1 MKSLPTKSLLLSL
14 LLALPLAYPAAAQS
28 QLNIDALIEQVRTEA
43 HHERGHYQE
52 REARFVAER
61 DLRKQRLAELKAQVT
76 RAEAYAERLRGR
88 FEQNEETLIELDE
101 QLQKEAGDLGDL
113 FAVVRQNA
121 VELRSLIW
129 RSMVSAQYPE
139 RADFLDHLGAGTGFS
154 ISIDELKQLW
164 VLLLDEINQAGKVVR
179 FETPVI
185 TPSGEEVASMVTRC
199 GVFTAT
205 SRGRFLRYLPE
216 SGKLV
221 ELARQPALRY
231 REMAAGLEQAEA
243 GLHAMAVDPT
253 KGSILGLL
261 VRSPGLGERIRQ
273 GGYIGYFILLL
284 GAAGLLI
291 VVYRYLWLG
300 RVGRRMKQQL
310 NSDAPGMDNPLGRLM
325 ATAAEMAQAGGEA
338 LTMRFEETLNTEAR
352 RLNVGLT
359 TLTVFAAVAPL
370 LGLLGTVTGMIET
383 FQSIS
388 LFGTGD
394 PKLMSSGI
402 SQALITTQLGLVVA
416 IPLLLLH
423 SFLHGKANDMIAI
436 LEEQGTRMFEPAG
449 REAGRHD

>member
-1 MKSLPTKSLLLSL
+1 MKYFLLTLVLSL
-14 LLALPLAYPAAAQS
+14 SLTHPAAATPELS
-28 QLNIDALIEQVRTEA
+28 IEQLIKQVRTEA
-43 HHERGHYQE
+43 HDERRHNQA
-52 REARFVAER
+52 REARFIAER
-61 DLRKQRLAELKAQVT
+61 DRRKQRLTELKAQVAKAKT
-76 RAEAYAERLRGR
+76 YAEKLRGR
-88 FEQNEETLIELDE
+88 FEQNQETLIELDK
-101 QLQKEAGDLGDL
+101 QLQKEAGDLSDL

-129 RSMVSAQYPE
+129 RSMISAQFPK
-139 RADFLDHLGAGTGFS
+139 RADFLDRLGAKTGFN
-154 ISIDELKQLW
+154 ISMDELKQVWML
-164 VLLLDEINQAGKVVR
+164 VLDEINQAGKVVR
-179 FETPVI
+179 FKAPII
-185 TPSGEEVASMVTRC
+185 TTKGEEVTSMVTRS

-205 SRGRFLRYLPE
+205 SKGRFLKYLPE

-231 REMAAGLEQAEA
+231 QEMATDLEQAEE

-261 VRSPGLGERIRQ
+261 VRSPDLLERIRQ
-273 GGYIGYFILLL
+273 GGYIGYLILLL
-284 GAAGLLI
+284 GVVGLLI
-291 VVYRYLWLG
+291 VAYRYLWLG
-300 RVGRRMKQQL
+300 LVGRRIKYQL
-310 NSDAPGMDNPLGRLM
+310 NSNKPGPDNPLGRLM
-325 ATAAEMAQAGGEA
+325 ATAAEAAQAGSQV
-338 LTMRFEETLNTEAR
+338 LTMRFEETINTEAR

-394 PKLMSSGI
+394 PKLMSGGI
-402 SQALITTQLGLVVA
+402 SQALITTQLGLMVA

-423 SFLHGKANDMIAI
+423 SFLHGKANGMVAI
-436 LEEQGTRMFEPAG
+436 LEEQGARILEINGCKASNN
-449 REAGRHD
+449 D

>member
-1 MKSLPTKSLLLSL
+1 MKYLLLTLLLILLLSL
-14 LLALPLAYPAAAQS
+14 PAAHLEAAQPR
-28 QLNIDALIEQVRTEA
+28 LDIETLIEQVRTEA
-43 HHERGHYQE
+43 RDERRHNRE

-61 DLRKQRLAELKAQVT
+61 DRQKQRLAELKAQVAQ
-76 RAEAYAERLRGR
+76 AEAHAEKLRGR
-88 FEQNEETLIELDE
+88 FEQNEETLIGLDE

-121 VELRSLIW
+121 AELRSLMW

-139 RADFLDHLGAGTGFS
+139 RADFLDRLGAGTGFS
-154 ISIDELKQLW
+154 ISMDQLKQVW
-164 VLLLDEINQAGKVVR
+164 ILLLEEINQAGKVVR
-179 FETPVI
+179 FEAPVI
-185 TPSGEEVASMVTRC
+185 TTKGEEVTSTVTRS

-205 SRGRFLRYLPE
+205 SQGRFLRYLPE

-221 ELARQPALRY
+221 ELVRQPALRY
-231 REMAAGLEQAEA
+231 REMAAGLEQAGE

-261 VRSPGLGERIRQ
+261 VRSPDLAERIRQ
-273 GGYIGYFILLL
+273 GGSIGYLILLL

-291 VVYRYLWLG
+291 VVYRYIWL
-300 RVGRRMKQQL
+300 VLVDRRMKRQH
-310 NSDAPGMDNPLGRLM
+310 NSDAPGMDNPLGRLK
-325 ATAAEMAQAGGEA
+325 ATAAEVAQASAEV
-338 LTMRFEETLNTEAR
+338 LSMRFEETINTEAR
-352 RLNVGLT
+352 RLNFGLT

-402 SQALITTQLGLVVA
+402 SQAMITTQLGLVVA
-416 IPLLLLH
+416 IPLLLAH
-423 SFLHGKANDMIAI
+423 SFLHGKANGMVAL
-436 LEEQGTRMFEPAG
+436 LEQQGSRLFEING
-449 REAGRHD
+449 REVSSRD

>member
-1 MKSLPTKSLLLSL
+1 
-14 LLALPLAYPAAAQS
+14 
-28 QLNIDALIEQVRTEA
+28 
-43 HHERGHYQE
+43 
-52 REARFVAER
+52 
-61 DLRKQRLAELKAQVT
+61 
-76 RAEAYAERLRGR
+76 
-88 FEQNEETLIELDE
+88 
-101 QLQKEAGDLGDL
+101 
-113 FAVVRQNA
+113 
-121 VELRSLIW
+121 
-129 RSMVSAQYPE
+129 
-139 RADFLDHLGAGTGFS
+139 
-154 ISIDELKQLW
+154 
-164 VLLLDEINQAGKVVR
+164 
-179 FETPVI
+179 VI
-185 TPSGEEVASMVTRC
+185 TTKGEEVTSTVTRS

-205 SRGRFLRYLPE
+205 SQGRFLRYLPE

-231 REMAAGLEQAEA
+231 REMASGLERAEQ

-261 VRSPGLGERIRQ
+261 VRSPDLFERIRQ
-273 GGYIGYFILLL
+273 GGYIGYLILML

-300 RVGRRMKQQL
+300 LAGRRMKRQN
-310 NSDAPGMDNPLGRLM
+310 NSDPPGMDNPLGRLM
-325 ATAAEMAQAGGEA
+325 ATAAEAAQAGAEV
-338 LTMRFEETLNTEAR
+338 LTMRFEETINTEAR
-352 RLNVGLT
+352 RLYFGLT

-416 IPLLLLH
+416 IPLLLAH
-423 SFLHGKANDMIAI
+423 SFLHGKANGMVAL
-436 LEEQGTRMFEPAG
+436 LEQQGARMFEING
-449 REAGRHD
+449 REVSSRD

>member
-1 MKSLPTKSLLLSL
+1 MKYLLLTLLFSLPVAHL
-14 LLALPLAYPAAAQS
+14 AAAQPR
-28 QLNIDALIEQVRTEA
+28 LNIEALIEQVRTEA
-43 HHERGHYQE
+43 RDERCHNQE

-61 DLRKQRLAELKAQVT
+61 DHQKQRLDELKAQVT
-76 RAEAYAERLRGR
+76 KAQAYAERLRGR
-88 FEQNEETLIELDE
+88 FEQNEETLIGLDE

-121 VELRSLIW
+121 AELRSLMW

-139 RADFLDHLGAGTGFS
+139 RADFLDRLGAGTGFS
-154 ISIDELKQLW
+154 ISIAELKQVW
-164 VLLLDEINQAGKVVR
+164 ILLLDEINQAGKVVR
-179 FETPVI
+179 FEAPVI
-185 TPSGEEVASMVTRC
+185 TVKGEEVTSTVTRS

-205 SRGRFLRYLPE
+205 SQGRFLRYLPE

-231 REMAAGLEQAEA
+231 REMAAGLEQAEK

-261 VRSPGLGERIRQ
+261 VRSPDLAERVRQ
-273 GGYIGYFILLL
+273 GGYIGYLILLL

-291 VVYRYLWLG
+291 VVYRYLWLEL
-300 RVGRRMKQQL
+300 VARRMKHQH
-310 NSDAPGMDNPLGRLM
+310 NNEAPGKDNPLGRLM
-325 ATAAEMAQAGGEA
+325 AAAAEAAQASAEM
-338 LTMRFEETLNTEAR
+338 LTMRFEETINTEAR

-359 TLTVFAAVAPL
+359 TLTVFAAVTPL

-416 IPLLLLH
+416 IPLLLAH
-423 SFLHGKANDMIAI
+423 SFLHGKANGMVAI
-436 LEEQGTRMFEPAG
+436 LEQQGARMFEVNG
-449 REAGRHD
+449 RKASSRD

>member
-1 MKSLPTKSLLLSL
+1 MKYLLLTL
-14 LLALPLAYPAAAQS
+14 LILLSAAHPAAAQPR
-28 QLNIDALIEQVRTEA
+28 LDIEALLEQVRTEGRDE
-43 HHERGHYQE
+43 HRHNQE
-52 REARFVAER
+52 REARFLAER
-61 DLRKQRLAELKAQVT
+61 DRQKQRLAELKAQVAQ
-76 RAEAYAERLRGR
+76 AEAYAEKLRGR
-88 FEQNEETLIELDE
+88 FEQNEETLIGLDE

-121 VELRSLIW
+121 AELRSLMW

-139 RADFLDHLGAGTGFS
+139 RADFLDRLGAGTGFS
-154 ISIDELKQLW
+154 ISIDELKQVW
-164 VLLLDEINQAGKVVR
+164 ILLLEEINQAGKVVR
-179 FETPVI
+179 FEAPVI
-185 TPSGEEVASMVTRC
+185 TTKGEEVTSTVTRS

-205 SRGRFLRYLPE
+205 SQGRFLRYLPE

-231 REMAAGLEQAEA
+231 REMAADLEQAEE

-261 VRSPGLGERIRQ
+261 VRSPDLAERIRQ
-273 GGYIGYFILLL
+273 GGYIGYLILLL
-284 GAAGLLI
+284 GAGGLLI
-291 VVYRYLWLG
+291 VVYRYIWLD
-300 RVGRRMKQQL
+300 RVGRRMKYQH

-325 ATAAEMAQAGGEA
+325 AAAAEAAQAGAEV
-338 LTMRFEETLNTEAR
+338 LTMRFEETVNTEAR

-394 PKLMSSGI
+394 PKLMSGGI
-402 SQALITTQLGLVVA
+402 SQALITTQLGLVVS
-416 IPLLLLH
+416 IPLLLAH
-423 SFLHGKANDMIAI
+423 SFLHGKANGMVAI
-436 LEEQGTRMFEPAG
+436 LEEQGARMFDMNG
-449 REAGRHD
+449 REAGSRV

>member
-1 MKSLPTKSLLLSL
+1 MKYLLMTLVLWLPVAHLE
-14 LLALPLAYPAAAQS
+14 AAQP
-28 QLNIDALIEQVRTEA
+28 QPRLDIEALIEQVRSEA
-43 HHERGHYQE
+43 RDERRHNRE
-52 REARFVAER
+52 REARFIAER
-61 DLRKQRLAELKAQVT
+61 DRQKQRLTELKAQVA
-76 RAEAYAERLRGR
+76 RAEAHAEKLRGD
-88 FEQNEETLIELDE
+88 FEQNEEALIGLDE

-121 VELRSLIW
+121 AELRSLMW
-129 RSMVSAQYPE
+129 RSMVSAQFPD
-139 RADFLDHLGAGTGFS
+139 RAAFLDQLGAGTGFS
-154 ISIDELKQLW
+154 ISIDEIKQVW
-164 VLLLDEINQAGKVVR
+164 ILLLEEINQAGKVVR
-179 FETPVI
+179 FEAPVI
-185 TPSGEEVASMVTRC
+185 TTKGEEVASTVTRT

-205 SRGRFLRYLPE
+205 SQGRFLRYLPE

-231 REMAAGLEQAEA
+231 REMASGLEEAEQ

-261 VRSPGLGERIRQ
+261 VRSPDLAERIQQ
-273 GGYIGYFILLL
+273 GGFIGYLILLI

-291 VVYRYLWLG
+291 VVYRYLWLAL
-300 RVGRRMKQQL
+300 VDRRMKRTPD
-310 NSDAPGMDNPLGRLM
+310 SDAPGTDNPLGRLK
-325 ATAAEMAQAGGEA
+325 ATAAEVARASAEV
-338 LTMRFEETLNTEAR
+338 LSMRFEETINTEAR
-352 RLNVGLT
+352 RLNFGLT

-402 SQALITTQLGLVVA
+402 SQAMVTTQLGLVVA
-416 IPLLLLH
+416 IPLLLAH
-423 SFLHGKANDMIAI
+423 SFLHGKANGMVAL
-436 LEEQGTRMFEPAG
+436 LEQQGARLFEING
-449 REAGRHD
+449 REAGRRD

>member
-1 MKSLPTKSLLLSL
+1 
-14 LLALPLAYPAAAQS
+14 
-28 QLNIDALIEQVRTEA
+28 
-43 HHERGHYQE
+43 
-52 REARFVAER
+52 
-61 DLRKQRLAELKAQVT
+61 
-76 RAEAYAERLRGR
+76 
-88 FEQNEETLIELDE
+88 
-101 QLQKEAGDLGDL
+101 
-113 FAVVRQNA
+113 
-121 VELRSLIW
+121 
-129 RSMVSAQYPE
+129 
-139 RADFLDHLGAGTGFS
+139 
-154 ISIDELKQLW
+154 

-179 FETPVI
+179 FKAPVI
-185 TPSGEEVASMVTRC
+185 TTKGEEVASMVTRS

-205 SRGRFLRYLPE
+205 SQGRFLRYLPE

-231 REMAAGLEQAEA
+231 REMAAGLEQAEE
-243 GLHAMAVDPT
+243 GLYPMAVDPT

-261 VRSPGLGERIRQ
+261 VRSPDLAERIRQ
-273 GGYIGYFILLL
+273 GGYIGYLILLL
-284 GAAGLLI
+284 GVVGLLI
-291 VVYRYLWLG
+291 VAYRYFWLG
-300 RVGRRMKQQL
+300 LVGRRMKQQL
-310 NSDAPGMDNPLGRLM
+310 GSDAPGMDNPLGRLM
-325 ATAAEMAQAGGEA
+325 AAAAEVAQASREV
-338 LTMRFEETLNTEAR
+338 LTMRFEETINTEAR

-423 SFLHGKANDMIAI
+423 SFLHGKANDMVAI
-436 LEEQGTRMFEPAG
+436 LEQQGARMFETNG
-449 REAGRHD
+449 REAGQHD

>member
-1 MKSLPTKSLLLSL
+1 MKYLLLTLVLSLPVAHL
-14 LLALPLAYPAAAQS
+14 AAAES
-28 QLNIDALIEQVRTEA
+28 RLNIEALIEQVRTEA
-43 HHERGHYQE
+43 RDERRHNQA
-52 REARFVAER
+52 REAHFVAER
-61 DLRKQRLAELKAQVT
+61 DRQKQRLAELKAQVT
-76 RAEAYAERLRGR
+76 QAEAYAERLRKR
-88 FEQNEETLIELDE
+88 FEQNEETLIGLDE
-101 QLQKEAGDLGDL
+101 RLQKEAGDLGDL

-121 VELRSLIW
+121 VELRSQIW

-139 RADFLDHLGAGTGFS
+139 RADFLDRLGAGTGFS
-154 ISIDELKQLW
+154 ISIDELKQVW
-164 VLLLDEINQAGKVVR
+164 ILLLDEINQAGKVVR
-179 FETPVI
+179 FEAPVI
-185 TPSGEEVASMVTRC
+185 TTKGEEVTSTVTRS

-205 SRGRFLRYLPE
+205 SQGRFLRYLPE

-231 REMAAGLEQAEA
+231 REMAAGLEQAEQ

-261 VRSPGLGERIRQ
+261 VRSPDLAERIRQ
-273 GGYIGYFILLL
+273 GGYIGYLILLL

-291 VVYRYLWLG
+291 VVYRYLWLEL
-300 RVGRRMKQQL
+300 VGRRMKRQH

-325 ATAAEMAQAGGEA
+325 AAAAEAAQASAEV
-338 LTMRFEETLNTEAR
+338 LTARFEETINTEAR

-416 IPLLLLH
+416 IPLLLAH
-423 SFLHGKANDMIAI
+423 SFLHGKANGMIAI
-436 LEEQGTRMFEPAG
+436 LEQQGARMFEING
-449 REAGRHD
+449 REAGSRD

>member
-1 MKSLPTKSLLLSL
+1 MKYLLLTLLLSL
-14 LLALPLAYPAAAQS
+14 PAAHLAAAQPR
-28 QLNIDALIEQVRTEA
+28 LDIEALIEQVRTEGRN
-43 HHERGHYQE
+43 ERRHNQE
-52 REARFVAER
+52 REARFVAQR
-61 DLRKQRLAELKAQVT
+61 DRQKQRLAELKAQVT
-76 RAEAYAERLRGR
+76 QAEAYAEKLRAR
-88 FEQNEETLIELDE
+88 FEQNEETLIGLDE

-121 VELRSLIW
+121 TELRSLMW

-139 RADFLDHLGAGTGFS
+139 RADFLDRLGAGTGFS
-154 ISIDELKQLW
+154 ISIDELKQVW
-164 VLLLDEINQAGKVVR
+164 ILLLEEINQAGKVVR
-179 FETPVI
+179 FEAPVI
-185 TPSGEEVASMVTRC
+185 TTTGEEVASTITRS

-205 SRGRFLRYLPE
+205 SRGRFLKYLPE

-231 REMAAGLEQAEA
+231 REMAADLEQAKE

-261 VRSPGLGERIRQ
+261 VRSPDLAERIRQ
-273 GGYIGYFILLL
+273 GGYIGYLILLL
-284 GAAGLLI
+284 GALGLLI
-291 VVYRYLWLG
+291 VVYRYIWLEL
-300 RVGRRMKQQL
+300 VGRRMKRQH
-310 NSDAPGMDNPLGRLM
+310 NSEAPGMDNPLGRLM
-325 ATAAEMAQAGGEA
+325 AAAAEAARASAEV
-338 LTMRFEETLNTEAR
+338 LTARFEETINTEAR

-416 IPLLLLH
+416 IPLLLAH
-423 SFLHGKANDMIAI
+423 SFLHGKANGMVAI
-436 LEEQGTRMFEPAG
+436 LEQRGARMFEVNG
-449 REAGRHD
+449 REARSRD

>member
-1 MKSLPTKSLLLSL
+1 MKYILLALLLSL
-14 LLALPLAYPAAAQS
+14 PLADLAAAES
-28 QLNIDALIEQVRTEA
+28 RLNIEALIEQVRSEA
-43 HHERGHYQE
+43 HDERRHNQE
-52 REARFVAER
+52 REARFLAER
-61 DLRKQRLAELKAQVT
+61 DQQQQRLAELEAQVA
-76 RAEAYAERLRGR
+76 RAEAYAEKLRER
-88 FEQNEETLIELDE
+88 FEKNEETLGGLDE
-101 QLQKEAGDLGDL
+101 QLQKEAGDLSDL

-129 RSMVSAQYPE
+129 RSMVSAQYSE
-139 RADFLDHLGAGTGFS
+139 RADFLDRLGAGTGFS

-179 FETPVI
+179 FKTPVI
-185 TPSGEEVASMVTRC
+185 TTKGEEVASMVTRT

-205 SRGRFLRYLPE
+205 SQGRFLRYLPE

-231 REMAAGLEQAEA
+231 REMAAGLEQAEQ

-261 VRSPGLGERIRQ
+261 VRAPDLAERIRQ
-273 GGYIGYFILLL
+273 GGYIGYLILLL
-284 GAAGLLI
+284 GVVGLSI
-291 VVYRYLWLG
+291 VAYRYLWLG
-300 RVGRRMKQQL
+300 LVGRRMKHQL
-310 NSDAPGMDNPLGRLM
+310 GSDAPGMDNPLGRLM
-325 ATAAEMAQAGGEA
+325 AAAAEVAQAGREV
-338 LTMRFEETLNTEAR
+338 LTVRFEETINTEAR
-352 RLNVGLT
+352 RLNFGLT

-423 SFLHGKANDMIAI
+423 SFLHGKANDMVAI
-436 LEEQGTRMFEPAG
+436 LEQQGARMFETNG
-449 REAGRHD
+449 REAKKQ

>member
-1 MKSLPTKSLLLSL
+1 MKYLLLTLFLSLPLVHL
-14 LLALPLAYPAAAQS
+14 AAAES
-28 QLNIDALIEQVRTEA
+28 RLNIEALIEQVRSEA
-43 HHERGHYQE
+43 HDERRHNQE
-52 REARFVAER
+52 REARFLAER
-61 DLRKQRLAELKAQVT
+61 DLQKQRLAELKAQVT
-76 RAEAYAERLRGR
+76 RAEAHAEKLRER
-88 FEQNEETLIELDE
+88 FEQNEEALTGLDE
-101 QLQKEAGDLGDL
+101 QLQKEAGDLSDL

-139 RADFLDHLGAGTGFS
+139 RAAFLDRLGGGTGFS

-179 FETPVI
+179 FKAPVI
-185 TPSGEEVASMVTRC
+185 TTKGEEVASMVTRS

-205 SRGRFLRYLPE
+205 SQGRFLRYLPE

-231 REMAAGLEQAEA
+231 REMAAGLEQAEE
-243 GLHAMAVDPT
+243 GLYPMAVDPT

-261 VRSPGLGERIRQ
+261 VRSPDLAERIRQ
-273 GGYIGYFILLL
+273 GGYIGYLILLL
-284 GAAGLLI
+284 GVVGLLI
-291 VVYRYLWLG
+291 VAYRYFWLG
-300 RVGRRMKQQL
+300 LVGRRMKQQL
-310 NSDAPGMDNPLGRLM
+310 GSDAPGMDNPLGRLM
-325 ATAAEMAQAGGEA
+325 AAAAEVAQASREV
-338 LTMRFEETLNTEAR
+338 LTMRFEETINTEAR

-402 SQALITTQLGLVVA
+402 SQAMITTQLGLVVA

-423 SFLHGKANDMIAI
+423 SFLHGKANDMVAI
-436 LEEQGTRMFEPAG
+436 LEQQGARMFETNG
-449 REAGRHD
+449 REAGQHD

>member
-1 MKSLPTKSLLLSL
+1 MKYLLLPLLLSL
-14 LLALPLAYPAAAQS
+14 LVAHLAAAQPR
-28 QLNIDALIEQVRTEA
+28 LNIEALIEQVRTEA
-43 HHERGHYQE
+43 RDERRHNQE
-52 REARFVAER
+52 RKARFVAER
-61 DLRKQRLAELKAQVT
+61 DRQKQRLAELKAQVT
-76 RAEAYAERLRGR
+76 QAEAYAERLRGS
-88 FEQNEETLIELDE
+88 FEQNEETLIGLDE
-101 QLQKEAGDLGDL
+101 RLQKEAGDLGDL

-121 VELRSLIW
+121 AELRSLMW

-139 RADFLDHLGAGTGFS
+139 RADFLDRIGAGTGFS
-154 ISIDELKQLW
+154 ISIDELKQVW
-164 VLLLDEINQAGKVVR
+164 ILLLEEINQAGKVVR
-179 FETPVI
+179 FEAPVI
-185 TPSGEEVASMVTRC
+185 TTKGEEVTSTVTRS

-205 SRGRFLRYLPE
+205 SQGRFLRYLPE

-231 REMAAGLEQAEA
+231 REMAAGLEQAEE

-261 VRSPGLGERIRQ
+261 VRSPDLWERIRQ
-273 GGYIGYFILLL
+273 GGYIGYLILLL

-291 VVYRYLWLG
+291 VVYRYIWLEL
-300 RVGRRMKQQL
+300 VGRRMKRQH
-310 NSDAPGMDNPLGRLM
+310 NSEAPGMDNPLGRLM
-325 ATAAEMAQAGGEA
+325 AAAAEAAQASVEM
-338 LTMRFEETLNTEAR
+338 LTMRFEETVNTEAR

-416 IPLLLLH
+416 IPLLLAH
-423 SFLHGKANDMIAI
+423 SFLHGKANGMVAI
-436 LEEQGTRMFEPAG
+436 LEEQGARIFEING
-449 REAGRHD
+449 READSRD